1 MSEQNEV
8 TALATRQ
15 GNAIAD
21 ASTAR
26 EVQEVQ
32 AMMTIAKRFPRDEK
46 AALDRIINACTRK
59 GLADSACYQ
68 YSRGGTDITG
78 PSIRLAEAIAQA
90 WGNLQFGVRELEQ
103 RNGESTVEAF
113 AWDLE
118 TNTRQVKTF
127 QVKHERH
134 TKMGAK
140 ALTDPRDIY
149 ELVANQGARRVRAC
163 ILGVVPGDVVDV
175 AVKQCDVT
183 LNATVE
189 VTPESIKK
197 LIDVFAGF
205 KVSKEQ
211 IEARIQRHIDA
222 ITPAQIVALRKIY
235 NSLKDGM
242 SKAGDWF
249 PVAADKGPLSKVKLA
264 PGESVVIKTTKSDEQ
279 LLNDVLSNEKQEQA
293 PTDVPY

>member
-1 MSEQNEV
+1 MSEQNES

-163 ILGVVPGDVVDV
+163 ILGVVPGDVVDE

-183 LNATVE
+183 LNATAE

-197 LIDVFAGF
+197 LVDVFAGF

-242 SKAGDWF
+242 SKPEDWF
-249 PVAADKGPLSKVKLA
+249 PVAADKGPLSKAKIPGDKKQPESA
-264 PGESVVIKTTKSDEQ
+264 PAHESGSQEPSSGGEEGKPVDE
-279 LLNDVLSNEKQEQA
+279 N
-293 PTDVPY
+293 PY

>member
-1 MSEQNEV
+1 MSEQNES

-78 PSIRLAEAIAQA
+78 PSIRLAEAIAQN

-134 TKMGAK
+134 TRMGAK
-140 ALTDPRDIY
+140 TLTDPRDIY

-163 ILGVVPGDVVDV
+163 ILGVVPGDVVDE
-175 AVKQCDVT
+175 AVRQCDVT
-183 LNATVE
+183 LSATAD

-197 LIDVFAGF
+197 LVDVFAGF
-205 KVSKEQ
+205 KVTKEQ

-222 ITPAQIVALRKIY
+222 ITPAQIVALRKVY

-242 SKAGDWF
+242 SKPADWF
-249 PVAADKGPLSKVKLA
+249 PVAADKCPLSKVKVPDGKKAEAA
-264 PGESVVIKTTKSDEQ
+264 PVTEPVNHDAVTEGAEA
-279 LLNDVLSNEKQEQA
+279 A
-293 PTDVPY
+293 PEDVPY

>member
-1 MSEQNEV
+1 MSEQNES

-78 PSIRLAEAIAQA
+78 PSIRLAEAIAQN

-140 ALTDPRDIY
+140 TLTDPRDIY

-183 LNATVE
+183 LNATAE

-197 LIDVFAGF
+197 LVDVFAGF

-242 SKAGDWF
+242 SKPADWF
-249 PVAADKGPLSKVKLA
+249 PVAADKGPLSKVKIPGDKKHPESA
-264 PGESVVIKTTKSDEQ
+264 PVTEPV
-279 LLNDVLSNEKQEQA
+279 NQEA
-293 PTDVPY
+293 VADGAEPSPTDVPY

>member
-1 MSEQNEV
+1 MSEQNES

-78 PSIRLAEAIAQA
+78 PSIRLAEAIAQN

-134 TKMGAK
+134 TRMGAK
-140 ALTDPRDIY
+140 ALTDHAIY
-149 ELVANQGARRVRAC
+149 MNWLPIRALVASGPASLVLSPAMWLTRRS
-163 ILGVVPGDVVDV
+163 GS
-175 AVKQCDVT
+175 VT
-183 LNATVE
+183 L
-189 VTPESIKK
+189 
-197 LIDVFAGF
+197 
-205 KVSKEQ
+205 
-211 IEARIQRHIDA
+211 R
-222 ITPAQIVALRKIY
+222 
-235 NSLKDGM
+235 
-242 SKAGDWF
+242 
-249 PVAADKGPLSKVKLA
+249 
-264 PGESVVIKTTKSDEQ
+264 
-279 LLNDVLSNEKQEQA
+279 
-293 PTDVPY
+293 

>member
-1 MSEQNEV
+1 MSEQNES

-183 LNATVE
+183 LNATAE

-242 SKAGDWF
+242 SKPEDWF
-249 PVAADKGPLSKVKLA
+249 PVSADKCPLSKVKVPDGKKAEAA
-264 PGESVVIKTTKSDEQ
+264 PVTEPVNQDAVTQGAEPSP
-279 LLNDVLSNEKQEQA
+279 A
-293 PTDVPY
+293 DVPY